1 MMAAGGPI
9 EPFWQ
14 QYPFHKV
21 ENVISILAEFKIGTL
36 HPDDVLDEKNLPDFS
51 ELQTQHLNRSPKLRK
66 LSNYP
71 FCAETPTEFLSDHF
85 YTPVKMHFERNH
97 NLIPEIQIEEYELDL
112 KVKGQDDKLISLS
125 FEDLKKMP

>member
-51 ELQTQHLNRSPKLRK
+51 ELQT
-66 LSNYP
+66 
-71 FCAETPTEFLSDHF
+71 
-85 YTPVKMHFERNH
+85 
-97 NLIPEIQIEEYELDL
+97 
-112 KVKGQDDKLISLS
+112 
-125 FEDLKKMP
+125 